1 LSDDVKISLV
11 VAMADNRVIGRDNL
25 LPWHLPADLRHFRQ
39 LTVGKPVLMGR
50 KTHESIGRPLPE
62 RTNIVVTRDR
72 SYEAPGCV
80 VVHSIESAL
89 RAAGSHEE
97 AMVIG
102 GTDFYWQL
110 LPKADCIYLT
120 LVHAEFEGDAL
131 FPELNESE
139 WREVERTDC
148 APDEKNPWP
157 YSFIRLERVTRTG
170 KG

>member
-1 LSDDVKISLV
+1 MKISLV
-11 VAMADNRVIGRDNL
+11 VAMADNRVIGRDNR
-25 LPWHLPADLRHFRQ
+25 LPWHLPADLKHFKQ
-39 LTVGKPVLMGR
+39 VTVGKPILMGR
-50 KTHESIGRPLPE
+50 KTHESIGRPLPD

-72 SYEAPGCV
+72 SYTAPGCV

-89 RAAGSHEE
+89 RAAGAHEE

-131 FPELNESE
+131 FPELKESE

-148 APDEKNPWP
+148 EPDEKNPWR
-157 YSFIRLERVTRTG
+157 YSFVRLERLAPSDTG
-170 KG
+170 